1 MKKLSVFEKI
11 QQVIDAK
18 NITPSRAEQ
27 LCGFGVGT
35 IAKLIERKGKEAK
48 INSPMFWKVVRK
60 GQLIETLYEKW
71 ELITSHTAIK
81 TFILQAG
88 QRWGL
93 RVEEIAA
100 ITGKDVKT
108 ILGYYLEPDIQS
120 AKLKMIEAEN
130 RAQMK
135 VV

>member
-35 IAKLIERKGKEAK
+35 IAKLIERK
-48 INSPMFWKVVRK
+48 
-60 GQLIETLYEKW
+60 
-71 ELITSHTAIK
+71 
-81 TFILQAG
+81 
-88 QRWGL
+88 
-93 RVEEIAA
+93 
-100 ITGKDVKT
+100 
-108 ILGYYLEPDIQS
+108 PDIQS